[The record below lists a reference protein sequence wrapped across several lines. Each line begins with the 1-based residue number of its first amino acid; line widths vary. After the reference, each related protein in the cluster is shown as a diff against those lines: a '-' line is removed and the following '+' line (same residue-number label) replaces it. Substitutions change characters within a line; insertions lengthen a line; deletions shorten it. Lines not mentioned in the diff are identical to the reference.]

1 MTGRE
6 KIQAALGPD
15 GSPAF
20 AAVTCYQSIFL
31 RDHWEQA
38 TDAPWWAHHD
48 PDPARAAQ
56 PWLDLVRRTDEDW
69 FQVRYGATRQAREE
83 ISVAASGP
91 SRPGDEAER
100 VVWQVNRRTGERI
113 ALHRAPIGGDQPAPQ
128 GEQASPGAN
137 ARTPEEL
144 EAALDAVYGPR
155 PEVFVAPEDGSLDL
169 AQVLL
174 AELGETRMPIAHAP
188 SPWWY
193 CNSLWSFSELME
205 RMIETPELVTL
216 ACERLLEHSLHS
228 VHRSAA
234 AGAGLIWIE
243 DCMSDM
249 ISPRQCRDFSL
260 AYVRPLVEAIR
271 AAGMLSVHYY
281 CGRPDDRWEFLL
293 DTGADALAL
302 EEGKKGFA
310 VDLLA
315 LAERLDGRMALL
327 GNIDAIAVMEHG
339 SAAALQAEVAR
350 QTEIGRRNRG
360 RFVCSIG
367 SPVTPGTPLE
377 RVRRY
382 CDLVHGFTA

>member
-6 KIQAALGPD
+6 KIQAALGPE
-15 GSPAF
+15 GSPEF

-38 TDAPWWAHHD
+38 TGAPWWAQHD
-48 PDPARAAQ
+48 PEPERAAQ
-56 PWLDLVRRTDEDW
+56 PWLDMVRRTGEDW
-69 FQVRYGATRQAREE
+69 FQVRYGATRQTREDTTIE
-83 ISVAASGP
+83 ADGEAA
-91 SRPGDEAER
+91 
-100 VVWQVNRRTGERI
+100 WQVNRRTGERV
-113 ALHRAPIGGDQPAPQ
+113 ALHRPPVGGDQPAPQ
-128 GEQASPGAN
+128 AGQTSPGA
-137 ARTPEEL
+137 AVRTPEAL
-144 EAALDAVYGPR
+144 EAALEAVYGPC
-155 PEVFVAPEDGSLDL
+155 PGDFAASEDGSLDL
-169 AQVLL
+169 AQVLV
-174 AELGETRMPIAHAP
+174 AELGDSRMPIAHAP

-216 ACERLLEHSLHS
+216 ACERLLTHSLHL
-228 VHRSAA
+228 VQRSAA

-271 AAGMLSVHYY
+271 EAGMLSVHYY
-281 CGRPDDRWEFLL
+281 CGRPDDRWDFLL

-339 SAAALQAEVAR
+339 SEAALRAEVAR
-350 QTEIGRRNRG
+350 QIEIGRRNCG

-367 SPVTPGTPLE
+367 SPVTPGTPLR

-382 CDLVHGFTA
+382 TDLAHEATA

>member
-6 KIQAALGPD
+6 KIEAALSPD

-48 PDPARAAQ
+48 PDPERAAR
-56 PWLDLVRRTDEDW
+56 PWVELVQRTAEDW
-69 FQVRYGATRQAREE
+69 FQVRGGASRAARDE
-83 ISVAASGP
+83 ITVETEGEAAW
-91 SRPGDEAER
+91 R
-100 VVWQVNRRTGERI
+100 VNRRTGERV
-113 ALHRAPIGGDQPAPQ
+113 ALHRPPVGGDQPGPERQ
-128 GEQASPGAN
+128 QDWPGA
-137 ARTPEEL
+137 AVRTPEEL
-144 EAALDAVYGPR
+144 ETALDAVYGPR
-155 PEVFVAPEDGSLDL
+155 PQTTVAPEDGSLDL
-169 AQVLL
+169 ARVLL
-174 AELGETRMPIAHAP
+174 CELGNTRMPIAHAP

-216 ACERLLEHSLHS
+216 ACERLLDHCLQIVQH
-228 VHRSAA
+228 AA
-234 AGAGLIWIE
+234 ANGARLVWIE

-281 CGRPDDRWEFLL
+281 CGRPDDRWDLLL

-315 LAERLDGRMALL
+315 LAERVDGRMALL
-327 GNIDAIAVMEHG
+327 GNLDAIGVMEQG
-339 SAAALQAEVAR
+339 SEAALRAEVAR
-350 QTEIGRRNRG
+350 QIEIGKRNRG
-360 RFVCSIG
+360 RFVCSVG
-367 SPVTPGTPLE
+367 SPVTPGTSLT
-377 RVRRY
+377 RVRQY
-382 CDLVHGFTA
+382 CDLVHELSGE